1 MKTLTTAAN
10 RNKPAN
16 RVGVPSRTKP
26 ARATATAYD
35 GLDRYLRA
43 VNYLA
48 AAQVYLQAN
57 PLLEKPLRPEHIRER
72 LLGHWGTCPGINFI
86 YMHLNQ
92 LIRKT
97 DASVLLLTGPGH
109 GAAANLANVYLEGS
123 LQEVYPD
130 LTLDRAG
137 LERFVKRFSWPGGFA
152 SHLNPEL
159 PGVIHEGG
167 ELGYALAT
175 AFGAV
180 FDNPDLIAA
189 CIVGDGE
196 AETEPTAGTWHSGKS
211 GKWCSSSPRF

>member
-1 MKTLTTAAN
+1 MNADTMKQTLKLGRN
-10 RNKPAN
+10 RL
-16 RVGVPSRTKP
+16 PSVTRLAESKP
-26 ARATATAYD
+26 ARLATAIAAHD

-86 YMHLNQ
+86 YAHLNR
-92 LIRKT
+92 LIRQS

-109 GAAANLANVYLEGS
+109 GAAANLANAYLEGS

-137 LERFVKRFSWPGGFA
+137 LERFVKRFS
-152 SHLNPEL
+152 
-159 PGVIHEGG
+159 
-167 ELGYALAT
+167 
-175 AFGAV
+175 
-180 FDNPDLIAA
+180 
-189 CIVGDGE
+189 
-196 AETEPTAGTWHSGKS
+196 
-211 GKWCSSSPRF
+211 